1 MIFNSLLQKNKIN
14 IFFKLLYIV
23 GHQSTVIKLNYQI
36 PKYTGKFLLLLCCIC
51 MSTFSLAQQ
60 KEKLTADSV
69 TLFEL
74 QLSRD
79 FGQRKI
85 DSLEKVKLQQQLDS
99 AAKNSA
105 QAIKLEAE
113 LKRITEADSVRK
125 QQQAERIE
133 LLRQN
138 ATTYPVAPFGDTLF
152 WINVKFGSI
161 RPAERADQITQRI
174 RSLYESSFFSPDSL
188 QVVRS
193 DWGYEVVY
201 KRSETILTVSE
212 LDALWYHSDNKE
224 LANSYAKKIAD
235 AVLKEKKENSLINW
249 LKRIGLVVLTIAGA
263 SFLVWLI
270 NKGFKWLRLA
280 IQKRRHQL
288 FKGMQLAKVQVL
300 NAKHQTDLLLKT
312 LNIIRILTIA
322 FGLYLC
328 LPLLF
333 IIFPDTEAIAE
344 TLINWI
350 ISPAKKLFNS
360 ILNFL
365 PDLFT
370 IAVIYFFINGM
381 VRIVSYFAE
390 QLEKGQM
397 TVSGFHKEFAK
408 PTFNIVRF
416 VLYAFMLVLIF
427 PYLPG
432 SGSPAFQGV
441 SVFLGV
447 LLSLGS
453 SSAINNVIAGLVIT
467 YMRPFQI
474 GDRVKV
480 GDLTGDVLEKTML
493 VIKLRTIKNEE
504 ITVPNSTILNSNT
517 INYSAKAA
525 TSGLVLHTTVT
536 IGYDVPWR
544 LMHETLTRAALRC
557 KNILHDPAPFVWQ
570 TSLDDFYVSYQLN
583 AYTNNAHSQGAIYS
597 ELHQHIQDCCREA

>member
-1 MIFNSLLQKNKIN
+1 
-14 IFFKLLYIV
+14 
-23 GHQSTVIKLNYQI
+23 
-36 PKYTGKFLLLLCCIC
+36 
-51 MSTFSLAQQ
+51 MSTNLWAQQ
-60 KEKLTADSV
+60 KDKLTADSV
-69 TLFEL
+69 TLFEY

-79 FGQRKI
+79 LGQRKI
-85 DSLEKVKLQQQLDS
+85 DSLEKEKLQQQLDS
-99 AAKNSA
+99 ATKNSA

-113 LKRITEADSVRK
+113 LKRITEADSIRK

-161 RPAERADQITQRI
+161 RPAERADQISQRI

-212 LDALWYHSDNKE
+212 LDALWYHIDNGE
-224 LANSYAKKIAD
+224 LANSYAKKITD

-249 LKRIGLVVLTIAGA
+249 LKRIGLVLLTITGA
-263 SFLVWLI
+263 LILVWLI
-270 NKGFKWLRLA
+270 NKGFKWLRLV

-300 NAKHQTDLLLKT
+300 NASHQTDLLLKT
-312 LNIIRILTIA
+312 LNVVRLLTIA

-333 IIFPDTEAIAE
+333 IIFPETEAIAE

-350 ISPAKKLFNS
+350 ISPAKKLLNS
-360 ILNFL
+360 ILHFL

-370 IAVIYFFINGM
+370 IAVIYFFINGL

-480 GDLTGDVLEKTML
+480 GELTGDVLEKTML

-544 LMHETLTRAALRC
+544 LMHETLSRAALRC
-557 KNILHDPAPFVWQ
+557 KNVLQDPAPFVWQ

-583 AYTNNAHSQGAIYS
+583 AYTNNAHKQGEIYS
-597 ELHQHIQDCCREA
+597 ELHQHIQDCCREAGIEIMSPHYQANRTGENSTIPSA